1 MPWIDSLDYLNLNS
15 LRRYPLREGTSVK
28 SLDGLFELPDTFI
41 VEFSLAASNDVSK
54 RYYISKFF
62 NKIFSVT
69 IEISEIPQ
77 TAEESIRVVGS
88 FDIDLNNHK
97 VNDTYYLIALNDY
110 VGARGRLTVGNVDDL
125 RTQPAGNFSFTSE
138 ATEFE
143 PKTIVPGLA
152 GVTRIKYVD
161 SEANTRSLT
170 GDVVMQARNNMR
182 FQYEVEENRVVMD
195 VGDNLG
201 LNKNCDV
208 INCVRRINGV
218 GPADDGNLSL
228 VGVDCLNISSTAPY
242 TLELKDSCCTPC
254 SGCED
259 LSELTTRLT
268 SLENKFIELKSFYT
282 TINGQLT
289 NYLTTVNSNC
299 ECP

>member
-15 LRRYPLREGTSVK
+15 LRRYPLREGTSAR
-28 SLDGLFELPDTFI
+28 SIDELFEIPDTLI

-62 NKIFSVT
+62 NKIFSAT
-69 IEISEIPQ
+69 IEISEISATPDL
-77 TAEESIRVVGS
+77 VVGS
-88 FDIDLNNHK
+88 FDIDLTTHK
-97 VNDTYYLIALNDY
+97 INDTYYLIAVNDY
-110 VGARGRLTVGNVDDL
+110 VGSRGRITLGSIEDL
-125 RTQPAGNFSFTSE
+125 KNQPAGNFNFSPE
-138 ATEFE
+138 ATELE

-170 GDVVMQARNNMR
+170 GDVIMQARNNMR
-182 FQYEVEENRVVMD
+182 FQYELDENRVVMD

-201 LNKNCDV
+201 LNKNCEAT
-208 INCVRRINGV
+208 NCIKRINGV
-218 GPADDGNLSL
+218 GPDPDTGNISL
-228 VGVDCLNISSTAPY
+228 LGIDCLNISSTAPY
-242 TLELKDSCCTPC
+242 TLELDDSCCTPC

-268 SLENKFIELKSFYT
+268 SLENKFIELKNFYT

-299 ECP
+299 ECPD

>member
-15 LRRYPLREGTSVK
+15 LRRYPLREGTSAR
-28 SLDGLFELPDTFI
+28 SIDELFEIPDTLI

-62 NKIFSVT
+62 NRIFSVT
-69 IEISEIPQ
+69 IEVSEISEIPDL
-77 TAEESIRVVGS
+77 VVGS
-88 FDIDLNNHK
+88 FDIDLNTHK
-97 VNDTYYLIALNDY
+97 VNDTYYLIATNDY
-110 VGARGRLTVGNVDDL
+110 VGARGRLTLGSTEDL
-125 RTQPAGNFSFTSE
+125 KNQPAGNFIFLPE

-152 GVTRIKYVD
+152 GVTRIKYID
-161 SEANTRSLT
+161 SESNTRSLT
-170 GDVVMQARNNMR
+170 GDVIMQARNNMR
-182 FQYEVEENRVVMD
+182 FQYEIDENRVVMD

-201 LNKNCDV
+201 LNKTCEVTNC
-208 INCVRRINGV
+208 IKRINGV
-218 GPADDGNLSL
+218 GPDPETGNISL
-228 VGVDCLNISSTAPY
+228 LGIDCLNISSTAPY
-242 TLELKDSCCTPC
+242 TLELDDSCCTPC

-268 SLENKFIELKSFYT
+268 SLENKFIELKNFYT

-299 ECP
+299 ECPD